1 MARKEDA
8 IGLVARINAELDK
21 ATKKTEKLLKSLGS
35 GSASVGA
42 TGSGGSMMPGSLA
55 AVNAHANTAFHM
67 GNVASGVRTA
77 VGGLGTVAGAAFG
90 MLPDT
95 GAVISRAGGF
105 YGAAVRV
112 GGGMSRRQLQT
123 VTFGG
128 LQGGLSYAGAD
139 ADVAAY
145 AGRAFVSASSP
156 AYQSML
162 GAAGNATK
170 YLNMDTVKAFAAVE
184 QLGAGEGSG
193 NLMSR
198 YGIFTTDPSTGRQK
212 GQGEIFSEIAGRL
225 TMGHRQMTEQET
237 LKNLRGGF
245 LGLEIRNSGMTED
258 QQALFSQF
266 MIERSRGNYM
276 DLSDSN
282 AMNKLSAAAGAE
294 GNANPF
300 ASAYQINTSKTGA
313 MQSAESN
320 YLKAITDATPLIVAM
335 NDAAGEM
342 AKSALG
348 YAKAIADI
356 TLGDSATGGAI
367 GMAGGILQTA
377 AGVGAAMLGG
387 AAVKKLGGMM
397 GLGKGKGAAASSAGG
412 ARARDPKTGRFV
424 PAAPA
429 AAAKPSIAARA
440 AGPAGL
446 VGMLGGEAI
455 KDATGNEQGSLGNR
469 LGNAMSMAGTG
480 AMLGSFLGVK
490 GAAVGALIGGG
501 IGFFTGGEASRV
513 GTGGTSDTTQ
523 GGFQRPVESTAVS
536 ASYGQKGSV
545 WSAGYH
551 KGTDY
556 PVPVGTAVYAAA
568 SGTVSKAHH
577 GGGSHSFGLYVAVDH
592 ANDYTTIYAHL
603 SQVLVRPGD
612 TVSKGQLIGKSGQ
625 SGHVTGPHLHFE
637 VRKNGVAVN
646 PGSLAGGVSGAGEA
660 GGAGGSKGQGK
671 SDAVTKG
678 PETDILD
685 LVLGRA
691 SSSGIVPFITV
702 SNSGVVGN
710 YQTTSQLVGSSM
722 PGGALA
728 LSSPVVAATGVS
740 AQVGAVGGE
749 SSKIAL
755 GAASVPAPNA
765 LRASTAA
772 NYAGGMAAATGA
784 APVVNISLNLSGTTR
799 DDAKRFAE
807 MVKSYLE
814 DDALLNNIGRR

>member
-21 ATKKTEKLLKSLGS
+21 ASQKTDKLIKAL
-35 GSASVGA
+35 GSASVSAGGS
-42 TGSGGSMMPGSLA
+42 GSGGSMMPGSLA
-55 AVNAHANTAFHM
+55 SVTSHANTAFNM
-67 GNVASGVRTA
+67 GNVASGMRAA
-77 VGGLGTVAGAAFG
+77 VGGVGAMASAAFG
-90 MLPDT
+90 MMPDV
-95 GAVISRAGGF
+95 GATVTRAGGF
-105 YGAAVRV
+105 YGAAIRV
-112 GGGMSRRQLQT
+112 GGGMSRRQLQN
-123 VTFGG
+123 VTFSG

-170 YLNMDTVKAFAAVE
+170 YLNMDTTRAFAAVE
-184 QLGAGEGSG
+184 QLGAGEGSS

-245 LGLEIRNSGMTED
+245 LGMEIRNSGMTED

-276 DLSDSN
+276 DLSDPN
-282 AMNKLSAAAGAE
+282 AMSKLSAAAGAE

-300 ASAYQINTSKTGA
+300 ASAYQINSAKTGA

-335 NDAAGEM
+335 NDAAGKM
-342 AKSALG
+342 AESVLG
-348 YAKAIADI
+348 YAKAITEV
-356 TLGDSATGGAI
+356 TLGDSAAGGGFGVIGGA
-367 GMAGGILQTA
+367 LQTA
-377 AGVGAAMLGG
+377 AGVGMAMMGG
-387 AAVKKLGGMM
+387 AALKGVGGMM
-397 GLGKGKGAAASSAGG
+397 GLGKGKGVTGSAASGG
-412 ARARDPKTGRFV
+412 RARDPKTGRFV
-424 PAAPA
+424 ANAPA
-429 AAAKPSIAARA
+429 PAGKPSIAARA

-446 VGMLGGEAI
+446 VGMLSGEAI
-455 KDATGNEQGSLGNR
+455 KNATGNEQGSLGNR

-480 AMLGSFLGVK
+480 AMLGSFFGPK
-490 GAAVGALIGGG
+490 GAIVGGVIGGTV
-501 IGFFTGGEASRV
+501 GFFTGGESSRV

-612 TVSKGQLIGKSGQ
+612 TVTKGQLIGKSGQ

-691 SSSGIVPFITV
+691 SSSGVVPFITV

-728 LSSPVVAATGVS
+728 ISSPVVAATGVS
-740 AQVGAVGGE
+740 AQVSAVGGE

-765 LRASTAA
+765 LRASATS
-772 NYAGGMAAATGA
+772 NYAGGMGAATGN
-784 APVVNISLNLSGTTR
+784 APVVNISLNLSGTSR

-814 DDALLNNIGRR
+814 DESLLNNTGRR